1 MESIVEDSGQ
11 AGDSAERTRLR
22 RRAVLRLGF
31 YGTILALAL
40 IRFSLNPP
48 VELPIVLILITWYAT
63 AGLYFA
69 LRPRDGVSGCVTAV
83 LRFMFFAYETTATV
97 VVMHHLGGSGWL
109 AILLLAYPVTEL
121 NIISPG
127 RAGVAASVLAIFVC
141 TAMAAAEALGWLS
154 HDPFYSVSEPL
165 YRQAEYVL
173 GVLIV
178 ASFTLLAPAIAQLGA
193 RS

>member
-1 MESIVEDSGQ
+1 M
-11 AGDSAERTRLR
+11 A
-22 RRAVLRLGF
+22 LRLGF
-31 YGTILALAL
+31 YGTILVLAL

-48 VELPIVLILITWYAT
+48 IERSAVLILVTWYVT
-63 AGLYFA
+63 AALYFA
-69 LRPRDGVSGCVTAV
+69 LRPREPVPGCLTAG
-83 LRFMFFAYETTATV
+83 LRWVFFAYEATALV

-121 NIISPG
+121 SILSPG
-127 RAGVAASVLAIFVC
+127 RGAVAASVLAILVC
-141 TAMAAAEALGWLS
+141 TAMVTVEAFGWLS

-173 GVLIV
+173 GVVIV
-178 ASFTLLAPAIAQLGA
+178 ACFTLLAPAIAQLGA